1 MRLSDTVRFPWRLL
15 MLAALVGAL
24 AIVGL
29 GSQSAK
35 AAPAVSMRPL
45 VGCAPCISQVSP
57 PDGSTATLDPD
68 GKITITF
75 TAQLNNNFAKF
86 AFTLDNAPVDAAL
99 IQVSDSDPTQPTGTY
114 RAVLSAGQHTAF
126 VQVFDTTGPVAAFSW
141 KFTAPQP
148 LAPTPTPTRAPAGGS
163 GGNSSAN
170 TTGSSG
176 LLAPKTLSII
186 LFSIAGVG
194 LLVMAFIA
202 GMWYSGRRSLRNQ
215 P

>member
-1 MRLSDTVRFPWRLL
+1 MRLSDTLRFPWRLL
-15 MLAALVGAL
+15 MLTMLVGPL
-24 AIVGL
+24 AIAGL
-29 GSQSAK
+29 SSQPVK
-35 AAPAVSMRPL
+35 AAPAVPMRPL

-75 TAQLNNNFAKF
+75 TAQLNNSFAKF
-86 AFTLDNAPVDAAL
+86 VFTLDNTPVDATL
-99 IQVSDSDPTQPTGTY
+99 IQVSDPDPTQPTGTY
-114 RAVLSAGQHTAF
+114 RAALSAGQHAAF

-148 LAPTPTPTRAPAGGS
+148 PTPTPTPTRAPAGGS
-163 GGNSSAN
+163 SGNGGAN
-170 TTGSSG
+170 TIGSSG

>member
-1 MRLSDTVRFPWRLL
+1 MRLADTLHYPWRLL
-15 MLAALVGAL
+15 PLAVLVGAL
-24 AIVGL
+24 AVAGL
-29 GSQSAK
+29 SSQSAK
-35 AAPAVSMRPL
+35 AAPAVPMRPL
-45 VGCAPCISQVSP
+45 VGCAPCISQVTP

-68 GKITITF
+68 GKVTISF
-75 TAQLNNNFAKF
+75 TAQLNNTFVKF
-86 AFTLDNAPVDAAL
+86 VFSLDNTPVDAAL
-99 IQVSDSDPTQPTGTY
+99 IQVSDPDPTQPTGTY
-114 RAVLSAGQHTAF
+114 RAVLSGGQHTAF
-126 VQVFDTTGPVAAFSW
+126 VQAFDTTGPVAAFNW

-148 LAPTPTPTRAPAGGS
+148 PTPTPTPTKTPAGGS
-163 GGNSSAN
+163 GGNGSAN

>member
-15 MLAALVGAL
+15 ILAVLVGVL

-35 AAPAVSMRPL
+35 AAPAVPMRPL

-75 TAQLNNNFAKF
+75 TAQLNSTFAKF

-99 IQVSDSDPTQPTGTY
+99 IQVSDPDPTQPMGTY
-114 RAVLSAGQHTAF
+114 RAVLSAGQHTAS
-126 VQVFDTTGPVAAFSW
+126 VQVFDTTGPVAAFNW
-141 KFTAPQP
+141 KFTTPQP
-148 LAPTPTPTRAPAGGS
+148 PTPTPTPTKAPAGGS
-163 GGNSSAN
+163 GGSGGAN
-170 TTGSSG
+170 TSGSSG